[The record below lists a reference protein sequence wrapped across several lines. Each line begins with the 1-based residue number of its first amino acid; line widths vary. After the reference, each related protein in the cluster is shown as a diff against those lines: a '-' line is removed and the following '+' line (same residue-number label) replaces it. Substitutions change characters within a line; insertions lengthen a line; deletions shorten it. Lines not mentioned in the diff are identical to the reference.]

1 MASQTPHCGVSK
13 DLQDRRQMAD
23 QIPPTI
29 RCIEPILGGG
39 RSGRLGRWARSGANG
54 CRGSYFQVFR
64 GRQCLGIPRWELS
77 ANRRILGVNFRNRR
91 SSTLPFIS
99 SKSLKS

>member
-1 MASQTPHCGVSK
+1 MDARKGFKFMASQTPHCGVSK

-54 CRGSYFQVFR
+54 CRGSYFQ
-64 GRQCLGIPRWELS
+64 GIPRPS
-77 ANRRILGVNFRNRR
+77 MSRDSPVGAVCQ
-91 SSTLPFIS
+91 
-99 SKSLKS
+99 